1 MTRILRLGAVAW
13 LVACLLPT
21 PARAQFETGSV
32 LGTIHDNSGGVMPGV
47 TVTLLGIDTGVS
59 STKVTD
65 ADGNY
70 EFFTIKPGRYKVT
83 AELTGFSNAI
93 ADEVQVSVGNR
104 VRVDLAM
111 KVGTVSE
118 QVEVTGTRPLL
129 ETDTSQRG
137 QVITAKQAIEL
148 PLIGREYSSLLLL
161 STGVRLSAI
170 NNGGSTPREGAFNI
184 NGLRSTFNNFLIDG
198 VDNNAYGTSNQGFSN
213 QVMQP
218 PPDALAEFRV
228 VTNNM
233 SAEYGRSGG
242 ATVNVAYKSG
252 ANRFSG
258 AGWEFLRDTSM
269 NAVGFFKP
277 TTGKPQFNRNQY
289 GFVFGGPIARNR
301 AFFFTDYEGF
311 RQDRSVVTFSTI
323 PTAAQR
329 QGILT
334 VDVRDPRT
342 GTVYAAGTPIP
353 MTSLARNVL
362 SQLPDP
368 TNASAANNYQITQ
381 DFTSNSDKYN
391 GKVDLQVSPNI
402 NIFGRFGWRRAA
414 LYDQP
419 AVPLPSGGSGNGNT
433 YVRNKQFASGLTW
446 AQSGSRL
453 LEVRFGIS
461 TTEAGKNPISLGS
474 TSALDAFGIPGLPT
488 DPRVAGGLP
497 TTLISG
503 YSDLGRQATNPQWQY
518 PTVFDPKVN
527 YSWTQGKQSFK
538 AGYEFQRVNTEVQDV
553 NPLYGR
559 DTYAGQLTRPT
570 GAAANN
576 LYNLSDFMFGYRSQF
591 ALSNILVAHLQQNM
605 QFAYLQDDIRLNEK
619 LTLNLGL
626 RYEYATPQWERD
638 NVLSNFDPTNL
649 VMIPAKDGSLEDR
662 STVKPDRNNFGP
674 RLGFA
679 YSMTPDTVIR
689 GGYGVSY
696 IHFHRAGGGNLL
708 PINGPQV
715 INAVVNQ
722 TNPAD
727 AAFVPSQQGY
737 PTGLTNPS
745 AFNPLTA
752 NITYMPNDYH
762 ASSVQSWFVSVQ
774 RELWKNV
781 LLDVAY
787 VGNRSDDL
795 LLFANYNQALPNNAA
810 GTIALQARRPIP
822 QYADITYAF
831 NGGFSRYNSVQV
843 KFEARL
849 SGSVT
854 LLNSLTLS
862 KATDNGAGSLENSN
876 GNFPAPQNFYNL
888 AAENGLSGYHQ
899 PYNNTTSF
907 VWQLPVGHGHR
918 YLSKTPTWLD
928 TIAGD
933 WTLSGINSIY
943 AGEMATLTYTPAT
956 AFIVSGIAQDFRGA
970 NNYRPN
976 LIGDPYGDKN
986 SITNYLSKDNV
997 VIPTDP
1003 SQPFGNAPR
1012 NNVRG
1017 PGFWQ
1022 FDLVASKNVRLP
1034 YGSHTALQFRVE
1046 AFNVFN
1052 HTNFRAPTTNRSSGA
1067 FGTITTTYDPRQL
1080 QLGVKLLF

>member
-1 MTRILRLGAVAW
+1 
-13 LVACLLPT
+13 
-21 PARAQFETGSV
+21 
-32 LGTIHDNSGGVMPGV
+32 
-47 TVTLLGIDTGVS
+47 
-59 STKVTD
+59 
-65 ADGNY
+65 
-70 EFFTIKPGRYKVT
+70 
-83 AELTGFSNAI
+83 
-93 ADEVQVSVGNR
+93 
-104 VRVDLAM
+104 
-111 KVGTVSE
+111 
-118 QVEVTGTRPLL
+118 
-129 ETDTSQRG
+129 
-137 QVITAKQAIEL
+137 
-148 PLIGREYSSLLLL
+148 
-161 STGVRLSAI
+161 
-170 NNGGSTPREGAFNI
+170 
-184 NGLRSTFNNFLIDG
+184 
-198 VDNNAYGTSNQGFSN
+198 
-213 QVMQP
+213 
-218 PPDALAEFRV
+218 
-228 VTNNM
+228 
-233 SAEYGRSGG
+233 
-242 ATVNVAYKSG
+242 
-252 ANRFSG
+252 
-258 AGWEFLRDTSM
+258 
-269 NAVGFFKP
+269 
-277 TTGKPQFNRNQY
+277 
-289 GFVFGGPIARNR
+289 
-301 AFFFTDYEGF
+301 
-311 RQDRSVVTFSTI
+311 
-323 PTAAQR
+323 
-329 QGILT
+329 
-334 VDVRDPRT
+334 VRDPRT
-342 GTVYAAGTPIP
+342 GTIYPAGTTIP
-353 MTSLARNVL
+353 MTPLARAVL

-368 TNASAANNYQITQ
+368 TNSAAANNYQITQ
-381 DFTSNSDKYN
+381 DFTSDSDKYN
-391 GKVDLQVSPNI
+391 GKVDIQLSPALTA
-402 NIFGRFGWRRAA
+402 FGRFGWRKAA

-419 AVPLPSGGSGNGNT
+419 TLPLPSGGSGNGNT
-433 YVRNKQFASGLTW
+433 YVRNKAFASGLTW
-446 AQSGSRL
+446 AQSGTRL

-461 TTEAGKNPISLGS
+461 TTQAGKNPLALGS

-497 TTLISG
+497 TISITG
-503 YSDLGRQATNPQWQY
+503 YEPLGRQATNPQWQY

-527 YSWTQGKQSFK
+527 YSWTQGKHSFK
-538 AGYEFQRVNTEVQDV
+538 AGYEFQRINTEVQDV

-570 GAAANN
+570 GASANN
-576 LYNLSDFMFGYRSQF
+576 LYNLSDFMFGYRTQY

-605 QFAYLQDDIRLNEK
+605 QFAYLQDDLRLNEK

-638 NVLSNFDPTNL
+638 NVLSNFDPINL
-649 VMIPAKDGSLEDR
+649 KMIPATDGSLEDR
-662 STVKPDRNNFGP
+662 STIKPDRNNFGP

-679 YSMTPDTVIR
+679 WSMTPETVVR

-727 AAFVPSQQGY
+727 PAFVPAQLGY
-737 PTGLTNPS
+737 PTSLTDPS

-762 ASSVQSWFVSVQ
+762 SSSVQSWFVSVQ

-810 GTIALQARRPIP
+810 GSIALQARRPIP
-822 QYADITYAF
+822 QFSDITYAF
-831 NGGFSRYNSVQV
+831 NGGFSRYQSVQI

-876 GNFPAPQNFYNL
+876 GNFPAPQDFYNL

-899 PYNNTTSF
+899 TYNNTTSF
-907 VWQLPVGHGHR
+907 VWQLPFGHGHR
-918 YLSKTPTWLD
+918 YLSKAPLWLD

-933 WTLSGINSIY
+933 WMISGINSIY

-976 LIGDPYGDKN
+976 LIGSPYGDKN

-1012 NNVRG
+1012 NDVRG

-1022 FDLVASKNVRLP
+1022 LDLVASKNFRLP
-1034 YGSHTALQFRVE
+1034 YGNNTAIQFRLE
-1046 AFNVFN
+1046 AFNIFN
-1052 HTNFRAPTTNRSSGA
+1052 HTNFRAPNTNRSSGG

-1080 QLGVKLLF
+1080 QLGFKLLF